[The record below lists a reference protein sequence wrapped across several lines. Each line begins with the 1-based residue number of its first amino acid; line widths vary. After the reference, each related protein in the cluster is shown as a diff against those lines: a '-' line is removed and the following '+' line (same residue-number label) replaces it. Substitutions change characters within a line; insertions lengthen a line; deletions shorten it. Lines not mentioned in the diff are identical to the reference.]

1 MDNNTLKTMFS
12 SKNTKWGTP
21 QGFYDELDKVHNF
34 TLDPC
39 ASDENYKCKKYFTEK
54 DDGLSQPWAAETV
67 FMNPP
72 YGRDI
77 KKWLKKAWQ
86 EAKNPGTKVVCLIP
100 ARTDTQYWHD
110 YCMNAAK
117 IHFIKGRL
125 KFGDSK
131 NLAPFPSALVIFD
144 SSSNRQ
150 SPEVTPMSSSG
161 KLLWSLTT
169 IRTTA

>member
-1 MDNNTLKTMFS
+1 MDKNTLETMFS
-12 SKNTKWGTP
+12 SKSTKWATP
-21 QGFYDELDKVHNF
+21 QDFYDELNKVHNF

-39 ASDENYKCKKYFTEK
+39 ASDKNHKCKKYFTEK
-54 DDGLSQPWAAETV
+54 DDGLAQSWAAESV

-86 EAKNPGTKVVCLIP
+86 EGQKSGTKVVCLIP
-100 ARTDTQYWHD
+100 ARTDTKYWHD

-131 NLAPFPSALVIFD
+131 NSAPFPSALVIFD
-144 SSSNRQ
+144 STSNRQ

-169 IRTTA
+169 VRTAV